1 MQASFGMDDSVAH
14 GRVNCMPVRPGVSGG
29 IRALALVAGISTAA
43 TLVMAATTAAHMAW
57 PNIAFQLLGV
67 GFIVAVIVAH
77 ARRVSLGQLMFMA
90 GVLAASLPSLVI
102 AAQHWL
108 DHWDDFM
115 TWLPNAVYIWKK
127 GGFPTPAAPPVASDL
142 PGYPPGS
149 SIVLAAL
156 WSLAGR
162 VVDNVGPVLNVLCLM
177 IMPGVTM
184 RALDIG
190 PQSLVRLFSLGAVLG
205 LAWTILNVGLDWHW
219 GLSSLPEVATLV
231 AFAAAFVL
239 SAECLFRTSS
249 DARPRLVALAAILAL
264 VANLK
269 QTGIALVGILI
280 LSVAAATWICREQDR
295 RDVRDAALTVALVAL
310 PSVAVWLCWHV
321 YLANIFT
328 AHAVSFRP
336 LGQWYYALLPDL
348 IGAIGEQTVERW
360 LFYVPTAIVVARG
373 WFVLGRS
380 LAGGGRAAVGMG
392 DRLAAIF
399 ALVEPAYVGFLVV
412 CYIGAFNDEEIPRAA
427 EFFRYQ
433 TEVGGAGLMVA
444 VVMLAERLRPPR
456 FAALTLAI
464 PALQLVG
471 VWMLWPAAGV
481 YQWGGVLPAVD
492 VASIRQ
498 LGREAGNLIAR
509 EDRQAE
515 VTLLVA
521 AQPLAL
527 IVMRYEMW
535 ASAPTQI
542 VSVKVSYAD
551 NGITGF
557 VDQFSAAQRTGPLV
571 GLTEAS
577 PRCGFYVDG
586 ARADLLPASKMS
598 ADCRSLLS
606 QVIER
611 TSTRKNTS
619 TQ

>member
-1 MQASFGMDDSVAH
+1 MQASH
-14 GRVNCMPVRPGVSGG
+14 GTDASIANSRANCAPVPTRLSGG
-29 IRALALVAGISTAA
+29 IRALALVSAISTAA
-43 TLVMAATTAAHMAW
+43 TLAMTATTVAHMAW
-57 PNIAFQLLGV
+57 PNIAFQVLGV
-67 GFIVAVIVAH
+67 GLVAAVVVAH
-77 ARRVSLGQLMFMA
+77 ARRVSAGQLMFMA
-90 GVLAASLPSLVI
+90 GVIAASLPSLVI
-102 AAQHWL
+102 AALHWL

-177 IMPGVTM
+177 ILPGVTL

-190 PQSLVRLFSLGAVLG
+190 PQSLVRLFGLGAVLG

-239 SAECLFRTSS
+239 SAECLLRRSS
-249 DARPRLVALAAILAL
+249 DAWPRLVALAAILAL

-280 LSVAAATWICREQDR
+280 VSTAIGAWICREEDR
-295 RDVRDAALTVALVAL
+295 RDVGDAAFTVALVSL

-348 IGAIGEQTVERW
+348 IGAIGQQTVERW
-360 LFYVPTAIVVARG
+360 LFYVPIAVVFARG

-380 LAGGGRAAVGMG
+380 LAGGGGAAVGTG

-399 ALVEPAYVGFLVV
+399 ALVETAYVGFLVV
-412 CYIGAFNDEEIPRAA
+412 CYIGAFNDEEVPRAA

-433 TEVGGAGLMVA
+433 AEVGGAGL
-444 VVMLAERLRPPR
+444 
-456 FAALTLAI
+456 
-464 PALQLVG
+464 
-471 VWMLWPAAGV
+471 
-481 YQWGGVLPAVD
+481 
-492 VASIRQ
+492 
-498 LGREAGNLIAR
+498 
-509 EDRQAE
+509 
-515 VTLLVA
+515 LVA
-521 AQPLAL
+521 ARHGGGKIAAAAFRGADACNSGVAARRQSGCCGP
-527 IVMRYEMW
+527 
-535 ASAPTQI
+535 PP
-542 VSVKVSYAD
+542 VSIS
-551 NGITGF
+551 G
-557 VDQFSAAQRTGPLV
+557 AA
-571 GLTEAS
+571 
-577 PRCGFYVDG
+577 C
-586 ARADLLPASKMS
+586 
-598 ADCRSLLS
+598 CRH
-606 QVIER
+606 R
-611 TSTRKNTS
+611 TSSRSANSGGKPAT
-619 TQ
+619 